1 MGYGDIPLT
10 QDGTHIAVGIYTFLS
25 TILLAFAIS
34 NVTDIYREKKKLAK
48 MLAIAE
54 RKQTLS
60 CLRELDLGQ
69 GVPRDTFILAV
80 LEQLGILSRENDI
93 EPWLK
98 VRTGLYNLC
107 SVLCYV
113 ELYYTT
119 VYEVYV
125 YNICIQIQ

>member
-98 VRTGLYNLC
+98 VRTEQCNS
-107 SVLCYV
+107 SVYI
-113 ELYYTT
+113 
-119 VYEVYV
+119 VYV
-125 YNICIQIQ
+125 YIAYIRLSKIIINICMIYF